1 MKTKADLIGQEIVE
15 EVRAINPNALIVK
28 NWNCI
33 KTRDLVLKLVE
44 SYYKNIGYRF
54 VTNWRDFIDVSN
66 FK

>member
-44 SYYKNIGYRF
+44 SYYKNIVYRF
-54 VTNWRDFIDVSN
+54 VTKCREFIDVCN